1 MQNLFGVLD
10 EVEQVTDEMY
20 KNAEMLLDLYRKVK
34 FRVYRNL
41 EEIDEEL
48 YIEDRKNLTLLLN
61 NILDFDSTIEKRR
74 IQERLA
80 SNNR

>member
-1 MQNLFGVLD
+1 MQTLFGVLD

-48 YIEDRKNLTLLLN
+48 YIEDRKNL
-61 NILDFDSTIEKRR
+61 NISETVLVLKWKIN
-74 IQERLA
+74 ERVLVLT
-80 SNNR
+80 

>member
-34 FRVYRNL
+34 FRV
-41 EEIDEEL
+41 
-48 YIEDRKNLTLLLN
+48 
-61 NILDFDSTIEKRR
+61 
-74 IQERLA
+74 
-80 SNNR
+80 NR

>member
-48 YIEDRKNLTLLLN
+48 YIGYIFVIHYKYQRGPMKV
-61 NILDFDSTIEKRR
+61 S
-74 IQERLA
+74 
-80 SNNR
+80 

>member
-48 YIEDRKNLTLLLN
+48 YIEDRKNL
-61 NILDFDSTIEKRR
+61 NISETVLVLKWKIN
-74 IQERLA
+74 ERVLVLT
-80 SNNR
+80 